1 MGGKNVCQLW
11 REIPCEKRFLSC
23 MAFSIYKDVRIT
35 YQLRY
40 LSGRKYLAIWNL
52 SVSPTHGWSK
62 SLMSVKSDLRYR
74 VSRGFSLSW
83 PLVFT
88 KPFSSLDSCLWRHKQ
103 TNHVAYKQCKRYTRD
118 ADTLLIIITFVQL
131 CPLNFKDA
139 LNFPVWRSSVI
150 MARPVFYF

>member
-1 MGGKNVCQLW
+1 MKPKELSLMFNSLLTTYLLTIIAYTGLLEIFVSALLMGGQNVCQLW
-11 REIPCEKRFLSC
+11 TEIPCEKRLLSC

-88 KPFSSLDSCLWRHKQ
+88 KPFSSRDSCLWRHKQ
-103 TNHVAYKQCKRYTRD
+103 TNNVAYKQCKR
-118 ADTLLIIITFVQL
+118 
-131 CPLNFKDA
+131 
-139 LNFPVWRSSVI
+139 
-150 MARPVFYF
+150 